1 MPTAAKLIA
10 AVCFAAVG
18 WFAAHLYVP
27 ALPEGTQTGFIREI
41 AAFIGLICGWRI
53 LGRLA
58 GRGYGESMGLGLRTS
73 VTIVFWVLV
82 FASIYEMVKRST
94 KLRYDGPMEAVLGA
108 FDIALGYGQMLAN
121 PQMLAVLVLGG
132 IVAGYAAEFAARHWS

>member
-18 WFAAHLYVP
+18 WFATHLYLP
-27 ALPEGTQTGFIREI
+27 QLPEGTQTGLIREI

-58 GRGYGESMGLGLRTS
+58 GKGYGESMGLGLRTS
-73 VTIVFWVLV
+73 VTIVFWVLL
-82 FASIYEMVKRST
+82 FAGIHEMVVRST

-108 FDIALGYGQMLAN
+108 FDIMLGYGQLLGQ
-121 PQMLAVLVLGG
+121 PQMLAVLALGG
-132 IVAGYAAEFAARHWS
+132 IVAGYSAEYAARHWS